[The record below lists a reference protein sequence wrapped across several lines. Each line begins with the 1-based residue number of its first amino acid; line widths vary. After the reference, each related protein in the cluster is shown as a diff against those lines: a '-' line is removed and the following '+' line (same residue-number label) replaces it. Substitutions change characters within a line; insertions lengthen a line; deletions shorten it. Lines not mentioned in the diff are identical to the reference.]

1 MKKTHLAL
9 LVASG
14 LLVIGS
20 ANAAR
25 VIGGS
30 LEPVAQIVSIADGYQ
45 CDAGNYAGCFD
56 FAVNVTD
63 LSYNGNYEVQLELPT
78 NYYKYISATP
88 GGACVIDHKYGA
100 LEVYTVKYVDY
111 DVVAGKTI
119 AYFTPLLNGKVY
131 SDNIPQEC
139 YGPVFNGVT
148 FYTF

>member
-9 LVASG
+9 VVASG
-14 LLVIGS
+14 LLVVGS
-20 ANAAR
+20 ANAR

-45 CDAGNYAGCFD
+45 CDAGNYTGCFE

-63 LSYNGNYEVQLELPT
+63 LSYNGSYEVQLELPT

-88 GGACVIDHKYGA
+88 GGVCVIDHKYGA
-100 LEVYTVKYVDY
+100 TEVYTVKYSNY

-119 AYFTPLLNGKVY
+119 AYFTPMLNGKVY
-131 SDNIPQEC
+131 NDNIPQDC
-139 YGPVFNGVT
+139 YGSVFNGVT
-148 FYTF
+148 FFTF